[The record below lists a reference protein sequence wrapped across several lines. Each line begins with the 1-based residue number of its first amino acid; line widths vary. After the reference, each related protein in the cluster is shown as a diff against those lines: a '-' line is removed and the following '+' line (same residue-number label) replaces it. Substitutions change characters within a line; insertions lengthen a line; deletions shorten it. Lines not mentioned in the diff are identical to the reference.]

1 MLLRW
6 KKFLTFTQKPE
17 TGSVNI
23 FNHQTVL
30 MRKLYAFLL
39 TAFSLFVTS
48 DIFAQ
53 PCSENFDG
61 VTVPALP
68 ASWIVT
74 TATTCTGSLPWATV
88 NTTSDSPPNSVFTNN
103 ATCVSDEWLD
113 TRQIPIVSPAAQIT
127 FRRSNDL
134 EAGFDGLVLE
144 ISIGGGPFQDI
155 ITAGGSF
162 VAGAYTH
169 TISTAWGS
177 PIAGPQAWSGNSGG
191 FVTTTINLPASA
203 NGQIVIFRF
212 RRATDSSFGD
222 TGAFIDEISVAGSDC
237 NLPCTSP
244 SFTMQPLSTSVCSG
258 SNTSFTVATTGIP
271 TPTYQWQVNN
281 GSGFVNLTN
290 TAPYSGVTT
299 ATLTLTTP
307 GLALS
312 GNSYRCVAT
321 NFCAAVNSNAVTLTV
336 SPLPTISV
344 APNGLCAPV
353 VLTAGGSSNTYSW
366 SPATALSATTGATV
380 TASPNATTTYT
391 VTGTIT
397 VTGCQNSATVT
408 VLGTPAPPVITP
420 ATSTICAGAY
430 QPLTV
435 APVLATYS
443 STGSISVPF
452 GAPGT
457 TSGAAN
463 PYPSSI
469 TVSGLPATGVKVKS
483 VTINGVVH
491 TFPDDMD
498 ILLQSPT
505 GTNVILMS
513 DVGGGTDLTGQNYT
527 FDDAAAALMADGAL
541 NATGTYRPTNF
552 GTPDTWAAPGP
563 GSVDQAT
570 PTLASFSG
578 NPNGNWGLFVVDD
591 AGGDVGSIASWSIT
605 FEVSTARW
613 TPVTGLFLDPN
624 GATAYTAGTF
634 ASTVYASPAATTT
647 YTATAALGS
656 CAAPGSATATVTV
669 NPRPVVTVS
678 PNNQCSPVTLTAAGT
693 SNTYSWSPAAGL
705 SATTGAT
712 VTATP
717 IVNTTYTVTGTIT
730 ATGCT
735 NTATATVNATPA
747 APVVT
752 PSAITLCP
760 GGVATLTAAPSTR
773 TVTSTGMITIPTTL
787 GNATPYP
794 AAITVSGLPT
804 SGVTIK
810 SVTLNGVSHTF
821 PVDLDI
827 LLQSPTNTNVVIM
840 SDVGGTSAITNRDY
854 VFDDAAAAAMTTG
867 TAASGTYKPSNSGA
881 TDNWPAP
888 GPGSITQ
895 GTPLLSSFTGNP
907 NGVWNLFVTDDASL
921 DGGSITSWSITFNI
935 AGAQWSP
942 AAGLFTNVTATT
954 PYVAGTLASIV
965 YASPTATTT
974 YSATVASPTC
984 TSPAGTAVVTVLQPL
999 TVTTQPASQTVCQ
1012 GANAT
1017 FTAVVGGVSP
1027 SYQWQVSTDGGTTW
1041 TNIAGANNA
1050 SLLVPAVTTASNG
1063 FRYRVIANNSCSSIT
1078 SSGAATLTVSTPSA
1092 ITITPLPARICLS
1105 DTLVALSASPVG
1117 GSWSGIGIS
1126 GNNFVPPATAVGTY
1140 TLTYSYNNTAGCAS
1154 SGTVVARV
1162 QDCPERIVRLAD
1174 NAVILF
1180 PNPNDGR
1187 FNIRINSTLYNY
1199 LGMRVYT
1206 ASGQLVRIQNF
1217 SGLVF
1222 GRVIPVDLTNLPGG
1236 TYMVKFYYDD
1246 GVRTSEKTF
1255 PVIVGK

>member
-177 PIAGPQAWSGNSGG
+177 PIAGRQAWSGNSGG

-281 GSGFVNLTN
+281 GSGFVNVTN
-290 TAPYSGVTT
+290 GGVYSGATT
-299 ATLTLTTP
+299 STLTLTLP
-307 GLALS
+307 ALS
-312 GNSYRCVAT
+312 MNGYTYRCIAT
-321 NFCAAVNSNAVTLTV
+321 NFCAAINSNVVSLAVNPIPSLTV
-336 SPLPTISV
+336 AVSSQ
-344 APNGLCAPV
+344 CAPSTI
-353 VLTAGGSSNTYSW
+353 TASGTSDTYSW
-366 SPATALSATTGATV
+366 TPAAGLSAITGSSVVANPSS
-380 TASPNATTTYT
+380 ATTYT
-391 VTGTIT
+391 VTGTVT
-397 VTGCQNSATVT
+397 ATGCQASAAFIV
-408 VLGTPAPPVITP
+408 GATPPAPVITP
-420 ATSTICAGAY
+420 VAATICAGSF

-435 APVLATYS
+435 APVLATF
-443 STGSISVPF
+443 TNAFPIIMTTTAGPGSV
-452 GAPGT
+452 
-457 TSGAAN
+457 
-463 PYPSSI
+463 YPSVI
-469 TVSGLPATGVKVKS
+469 NVNGLPSTGVKVKS
-483 VTINGVVH
+483 VTINGVSH
-491 TFPDDMD
+491 TFPDDID

-505 GTNVILMS
+505 GTNVVLMS
-513 DVGGGTDLTGQNYT
+513 DAGGSADLTGQNFT
-527 FDDAAAALMADGAL
+527 FDDAATSLMNDGSL
-541 NATGTYRPTNF
+541 NPTGTYRPTNF
-552 GTPDTWAAPGP
+552 TTPDTWVAPGP
-563 GSVDQAT
+563 GSVDQPT
-570 PTLASFSG
+570 PSIASFSG
-578 NPNGNWGLFVVDD
+578 NANGSWKLFVVDD
-591 AGGDVGSIASWSIT
+591 ASLDAGVITSWSIT
-605 FEVSTARW
+605 FEVGTAKW
-613 TPVTGLFLDPN
+613 TPVTGLFIDAA
-624 GATAYTAGTF
+624 GTTAYTAGTY
-634 ASTVYASPAATTT
+634 ASTVYASPATTTT
-647 YTATAALGS
+647 YTATASLGA
-656 CAAPGSATATVTV
+656 CTAPGAATATVTV
-669 NPRPVVTVS
+669 NPAPTIAVT
-678 PNNQCSPVTLTAAGT
+678 PNNQCGPVTLTASGN

-705 SATTGAT
+705 SATTGAV
-712 VTATP
+712 VTANPVTG
-717 IVNTTYTVTGTIT
+717 NTAYTVTGTIT

-735 NTATATVNATPA
+735 KTATTTVNATPA

-773 TVTSTGMITIPTTL
+773 TVTSTGIITIPTTL

-954 PYVAGTLASIV
+954 PYVAGTLASTV

-1017 FTAVVGGVSP
+1017 FTAVIGGVSP

-1078 SSGAATLTVSTPSA
+1078 SNGAATLTVSTPSA
-1092 ITITPLPARICLS
+1092 ITITSLPARICLS

-1217 SGLVF
+1217 GGLVF

>member
-6 KKFLTFTQKPE
+6 KKFLTFPQKPE

-39 TAFSLFVTS
+39 TAFSIFVTTG
-48 DIFAQ
+48 IFAQ

-61 VTVPALP
+61 VTAPALP
-68 ASWIVT
+68 ASWIAT
-74 TATTCTGSLPWATV
+74 TATTCTGSLAWTTV

-103 ATCVSDEWLD
+103 PGCISDEWLD
-113 TRQIPIVSPAAQIT
+113 TRQIPIVSPTAQIT
-127 FRRSNDL
+127 FRRSNIL
-134 EAGFDGLVLE
+134 ENNFDGLVLE

-155 ITAGGSF
+155 IAAGGSF
-162 VAGAYTH
+162 VTGGYNG
-169 TISTAWGS
+169 TISVNFGS
-177 PIAGPQAWSGNSGG
+177 PIAGRPAWTGNSGG
-191 FVTTTINLPASA
+191 FVTTTVNLPASA
-203 NGQIVIFRF
+203 NGQTVVFRF
-212 RRATDSSFGD
+212 RRATDSSVTA

-237 NLPCTSP
+237 NLPCVPPTY
-244 SFTMQPLSTSVCSG
+244 TTQPANAAVCLG
-258 SNTSFTVATTGIP
+258 ANATFTVATTGIP
-271 TPTYQWQVNN
+271 TPTYQWQVNS

-290 TAPYSGVTT
+290 TPPYSGVTT
-299 ATLTLTTP
+299 ATLTLTVP

-353 VLTAGGSSNTYSW
+353 VLTASGTSNTYSW

-397 VTGCQNSATVT
+397 ATGCQNSATVT

-420 ATSTICAGAY
+420 ATSTICAGAF

-443 STGSISVPF
+443 NNGIIRIPL
-452 GAPGT
+452 GAPAT
-457 TSGAAN
+457 TSGNAN

-469 TVSGLPATGVKVKS
+469 TVSGLPTTGVRVAS
-483 VTINGVVH
+483 ININGISH
-491 TFPDDMD
+491 TFPGDIDMM
-498 ILLQSPT
+498 LQSPT

-513 DVGGGTDLTGQNYT
+513 DVGGGTDIVNGNLV
-527 FDDAAAALMADGAL
+527 FSDAAAAGLP
-541 NATGTYRPTNF
+541 ATIVSGTYKPTNTA
-552 GTPDTWAAPGP
+552 GPDNFPAPGP
-563 GSVDQAT
+563 GSFTQVN
-570 PTLASFSG
+570 PTLSTFTG
-578 NPNGNWGLFVVDD
+578 NPNGNWGLFIVDQFGGD
-591 AGGDVGSIASWSIT
+591 AGSITSWSIT

-613 TPVTGLFLDPN
+613 TPVTGLFLDAN

-669 NPRPVVTVS
+669 NPRPTVTVS
-678 PNNQCSPVTLTAAGT
+678 PNNQCSPVTLTVTGT

-752 PSAITLCP
+752 PTAITLCP
-760 GGVATLTAAPSTR
+760 GGIATLSVPNTR
-773 TVTSTGMITIPTTL
+773 TVTSSGTITIPSSGT
-787 GNATPYP
+787 ATPYP
-794 AAITVSGLPT
+794 SAITVSGLPPT
-804 SGVTIK
+804 GVTVK
-810 SVTLNGVSHTF
+810 SVTINGISHTF
-821 PVDLDI
+821 PNDIDI
-827 LLQSPTNTNVVIM
+827 LLQSPTAVNVVLM
-840 SDVGGTSAITNRDY
+840 SDVGGTSAMTNNIY
-854 VFDDAAAAAMTTG
+854 TFDDAAVASMTTG
-867 TAASGTYKPSNSGA
+867 TTPSGTYKPTNSGA
-881 TDNWPAP
+881 TDTWVAP

-895 GTPLLSSFTGNP
+895 ATPLLSSFTGNP
-907 NGVWNLFVTDDASL
+907 NGDWNLFVVDDLGGDA
-921 DGGSITSWSITFNI
+921 GSITSWSITFNI

-942 AAGLFTNVTATT
+942 AAGLYTNVTATT
-954 PYVAGTLASIV
+954 PYVAGTLAATV
-965 YASPTATTT
+965 YASPAATTT

-1017 FTAVVGGVSP
+1017 FTAVIGGVSP

-1050 SLLVPAVTTASNG
+1050 SLVVPAVTIASNG
-1063 FRYRVIANNSCSSIT
+1063 FRYRVIANNSCSTIT
-1078 SSGAATLTVSTPSA
+1078 SNGAATLTVSTPSA

-1105 DTLVALSASPVG
+1105 DTLVALSALPVG
-1117 GSWSGIGIS
+1117 GSWSGIGVS

-1154 SGTVVARV
+1154 TGTVVARV

-1222 GRVIPVDLTNLPGG
+1222 GRVIPIDLTNLPGG

-1246 GVRTSEKTF
+1246 GARTSEKTF